1 MKNNNNCY
9 TYNLFTSSLQLI
21 QIINFKRSATNSTSI
36 H

>member
-9 TYNLFTSSLQLI
+9 TYNLFTSPLPLI
-21 QIINFKRSATNSTSI
+21 HIITFKRLATRSTSI